1 MTMNVVIYTYNFL
14 PQADAEAF
22 CATRFASALAQRGH
36 NVTVVT
42 MDWPSRVSQST
53 YNNLVNPKLK
63 IVKVPFSKRNGTK
76 WQMIRYRLPWPEFVK
91 DVNQS
96 IRVLKSVLDQI
107 PDAILMSRAHPL
119 ISLVVG
125 WYARKHASKW
135 ISHLSDPIPWFG
147 LTSDTFGGRIK
158 GSCIRGWLKK
168 SFRDADA
175 TSLTCGMVSRYFHD
189 EYGKVFDNCK
199 CFITTHIGDHS
210 LTNNCLNENETENHV
225 KYLVHPGTT
234 HFDRGIKE
242 VVEAIQ
248 KISSN
253 ECKIQLIQIGY
264 TDKEV
269 KDFLKEYNFVDCRNS
284 VSAEENV
291 KLCSRANAVFVPDTR
306 RPTTYSPFL
315 LSKFVYQIYS
325 DKPIVLYA
333 MKESP
338 MYELYKKY
346 PNSGIFWAETDNIDA
361 LAEAI
366 LKAVNTN
373 SNSFDRSAIRK
384 EFDWVTVATE
394 FERNI
399 ELLYK
404 TK

>member
-1 MTMNVVIYTYNFL
+1 MNLVIYTYNFL

-22 CATRFASALAQRGH
+22 CATRFASAMARRGH

-42 MDWPSRVSQST
+42 MDWPSGVSQST
-53 YNNLVNPKLK
+53 YDALVYSRLK
-63 IVKVPFSKRNGTK
+63 IVKIPLSKHNGTK
-76 WQMIRYRLPWPEFVK
+76 WQMIRYRLAWPEFVK
-91 DVNQS
+91 DVSQS
-96 IRVLKSVLDQI
+96 IRVLIDVLDQT

-147 LTSDTFGGRIK
+147 LYADTFWGRIK
-158 GSCIRGWLKK
+158 GSWIRGWLKK

-199 CFITTHIGDHS
+199 CFITTHIGDHYLS
-210 LTNNCLNENETENHV
+210 NNCVNLNATESNV
-225 KYLVHPGTT
+225 KYFIHPGTT

-248 KISSN
+248 KISSTGN
-253 ECKIQLIQIGY
+253 KIQFIQIGY

-269 KDFLKEYNFVDCRNS
+269 KDFLKDYNFVDCHDS

-291 KLCSRANAVFVPDTR
+291 KLCSMANAVFIPDTR

-315 LSKFVYQIYS
+315 LSKFVYQVYS

-333 MKESP
+333 MRESP

-366 LKAVNTN
+366 LQAVNTN
-373 SNSFDRSAIRK
+373 SKSFNRAAIRK
-384 EFDWVTVATE
+384 EFDGETIVAE

-399 ELLYK
+399 KLLSNIK
-404 TK
+404 

>member
-1 MTMNVVIYTYNFL
+1 MDLVIYTYNFL

-22 CATRFASALAQRGH
+22 CATRFASAMAKRGH

-42 MDWPSRVSQST
+42 MDWPMQVSQST
-53 YNNLVNPKLK
+53 YDALVNPKLK
-63 IVKVPFSKRNGTK
+63 IVKVPFSRHNGTK
-76 WQMIRYRLPWPEFVK
+76 WQMIRYRLAWPEFAK
-91 DVNQS
+91 DVRQS
-96 IRVLKSVLDQI
+96 IRVLKKVLDQI
-107 PDAILMSRAHPL
+107 PNAILMSRAHPL
-119 ISLVVG
+119 ISLIVG

-158 GSCIRGWLKK
+158 DAWIRGWLKK

-189 EYGKVFDNCK
+189 EYGKDFDNCK
-199 CFITTHIGDHS
+199 WFITTHIGDYS
-210 LTNNCLNENETENHV
+210 LTEGCTNTSSESNIV
-225 KYLVHPGTT
+225 KHLVHPGTT

-242 VVEAIQ
+242 VVEAIN
-248 KISSN
+248 KLSN
-253 ECKIQLIQIGY
+253 EGNKIQLTQIGY

-269 KDFLKEYNFVDCRNS
+269 KDYLKDYSFVECHDS

-291 KLCSRANAVFVPDTR
+291 KLCNMANAVFVPDTR

-315 LSKFVYQIYS
+315 LSKFVYQVYS

-366 LKAVNTN
+366 LQAVNTDIK
-373 SNSFDRSAIRK
+373 SFDRAAIRK
-384 EFDWVTVATE
+384 EFDWKKVAST
-394 FERNI
+394 FEKNI
-399 ELLYK
+399 TSLV
-404 TK
+404 